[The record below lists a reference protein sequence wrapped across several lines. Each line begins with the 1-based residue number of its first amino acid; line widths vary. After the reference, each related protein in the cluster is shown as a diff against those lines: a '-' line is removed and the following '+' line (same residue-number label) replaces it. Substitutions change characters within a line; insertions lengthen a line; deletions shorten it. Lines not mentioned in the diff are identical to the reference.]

1 MASRHA
7 LLHPNSIYQSNR
19 DGVYANACVYTGC
32 FFHASQFPLPIVCVC
47 AHMCVCA
54 GVNVCVQSLLQWGEI
69 RCPQYARA
77 PESQTITQIQISK
90 KTKQKSC
97 NILERAT
104 QLKKNECSRMFS
116 RSQAES
122 KPGSNGWAL
131 RVTPGCNSRQGAP
144 TRRFNRTYIVIL

>member
-19 DGVYANACVYTGC
+19 DGVYANACVCTGC
-32 FFHASQFPLPIVCVC
+32 FFHASQFPLPTVFVCVC

-97 NILERAT
+97 NMNLNV
-104 QLKKNECSRMFS
+104 QLNSKKTN
-116 RSQAES
+116 AA
-122 KPGSNGWAL
+122 G
-131 RVTPGCNSRQGAP
+131 
-144 TRRFNRTYIVIL
+144 RFLGPRLKASLVQTAGLFA